1 MSVIQARIAAHYP
14 GFSLEA
20 DITVPGQG
28 ISALFGPSGAGKT
41 TVLRAIAGL
50 ERHCATYVRH
60 NGDVWQDKA
69 NGIFVPVHQRPIGFV
84 FQEAHLF
91 DHLDVKR
98 NIEYGMQRVPQAQRT
113 VSRDRAIDLLGIGH
127 LMDRQPTTLSGGE
140 RQRVGIA
147 RALAT
152 SPRLLLLD
160 EPLAALDMP
169 RKLEILPY
177 LERLNAEF
185 NIPMIYVSHAIDE
198 VARLADHLV
207 LLQDGKMVASGAIGD
222 MLTRFDL
229 PMAYGDTAAALI
241 DGHVMERDDVFHL
254 ARVAF
259 SGGQILLPNDAV
271 TVGQRVRLRIQARD
285 VSLTLQAQTGTSIL
299 NSLRVTVTDIKDDAV
314 GQSMVGL
321 DAGGTRLLC
330 RITRKS
336 AHTLALHV
344 GKQLFAHV
352 KGVAII

>member
-1 MSVIQARIAAHYP
+1 MNTIQARIAAHYP

-28 ISALFGPSGAGKT
+28 ISALFGPSGSGKT

-60 NGDVWQDKA
+60 NGDVWQDSA
-69 NGIFVPVHQRPIGFV
+69 NAIFIPVHQRPIGFV
-84 FQEAHLF
+84 FQDAHLF

-127 LMDRQPTTLSGGE
+127 LMDRQPATLSGGE

-177 LERLNAEF
+177 LERLNTEF

-207 LLQDGKMVASGAIGD
+207 LLQDGRMVASGEIGH

-229 PMAYGDTAAALI
+229 PLAYGDTAAALI
-241 DGHVMERDDVFHL
+241 DGRVMERDDAFHL

-259 SGGQILLPNDAV
+259 SGGQILLPSDAV

-299 NSLRVTVTDIKDDAV
+299 NSLSVTVTDIKDDAV

-336 AHTLALHV
+336 AHTLALHA